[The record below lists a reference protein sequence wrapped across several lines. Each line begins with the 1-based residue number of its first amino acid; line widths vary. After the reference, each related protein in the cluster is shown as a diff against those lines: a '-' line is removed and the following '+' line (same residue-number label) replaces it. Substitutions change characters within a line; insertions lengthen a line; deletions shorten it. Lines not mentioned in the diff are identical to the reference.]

1 MDAIKL
7 NSVASDYYNALGKK
21 INRVLCWKNDRL
33 DGALH

>member
-21 INRVLCWKNDRL
+21 NKQ
-33 DGALH
+33 GAMLEE